1 MGVSGRELI
10 FHQSSN
16 IRNQTNAVGKIIC
29 FPLLPMSVLLH
40 VYPESGE
47 EPIKHISRRHWFSP
61 LLSVVRKFFQV
72 WKSIWKTL
80 VRVLK
85 FKSTLESRNT
95 IVEPSNQDLKK
106 FKISCLTQHI
116 SHEGSEVRT
125 SAPFI
130 DTQDGLLFFTSK
142 GSPHISVLFQWQ
154 VISQIP
160 IQTEEFSFQK
170 T

>member
-1 MGVSGRELI
+1 MQWERSFAL
-10 FHQSSN
+10 
-16 IRNQTNAVGKIIC
+16 T
-29 FPLLPMSVLLH
+29 LLPMSVLLH
-40 VYPESGE
+40 IYPESGE
-47 EPIKHISRRHWFSP
+47 EPIKHISGSHRFSS
-61 LLSVVRKFFQV
+61 LLSADLSRIVRKFFQV

-95 IVEPSNQDLKK
+95 LVAPSNQDFKK

-116 SHEGSEVRT
+116 SHERSEVRT
-125 SAPFI
+125 STPFI

-142 GSPHISVLFQWQ
+142 GSPHISVSFQWQ

-160 IQTEEFSFQK
+160 IQTEDIFISENMRSAFACIDILCFNI
-170 T
+170 